1 MKVVCALFL
10 LLIGDLIAPAQISL
24 NKLERVE
31 LLGRPYVRLQD
42 WAKAA
47 NFQIKSQSNSK
58 DLCFTSASA
67 RLGLTV
73 GSQKAEINGISVWL
87 SMPIAQRNGSAF
99 ISLLDL
105 RTMIQPVL
113 FPPQLPAGTKIKTI
127 CLDPGHGGK
136 DPGYE
141 VSRKQEKVLTLLL
154 AKELRGLLNKAGIN
168 VVLTRTTDSFVERP
182 NRPEIAKRSRADL
195 FVSLH
200 YNSAGGT
207 GIVARGV
214 ETYCL
219 TPPRAQSTN
228 ARGDLDETRAV
239 LGNLQDARNAL
250 LAYQIQKALV
260 QKLSL
265 EDRGVRR
272 ARWTVLQ
279 TATMPAILV
288 ECGFMSD
295 PVEAGKIY
303 DPAFRKRAAQAIVD
317 GLMAYKRNVER

>member
-1 MKVVCALFL
+1 
-10 LLIGDLIAPAQISL
+10 
-24 NKLERVE
+24 
-31 LLGRPYVRLQD
+31 
-42 WAKAA
+42 
-47 NFQIKSQSNSK
+47 
-58 DLCFTSASA
+58 
-67 RLGLTV
+67 
-73 GSQKAEINGISVWL
+73 
-87 SMPIAQRNGSAF
+87 MPIAQRNGSAF

-154 AKELRGLLNKAGIN
+154 AKELRGLLNKAGVN

-295 PVEAGKIY
+295 PAEAGKIY